1 MTIKLRARHK
11 MIIGAVAAGAFLS
24 GIPLTG
30 MLMYE
35 RENVQSTEKSLAYY
49 EQLHEQYSYA
59 SFLVLTRDATA
70 GEELTV
76 DMIRVQRVQ
85 SEEDLSAVQPVD
97 PQDLIGKR
105 LKVSLTKGAALS
117 ADILYEG
124 APIADDE
131 RRVELRELELPQT
144 LRENEFVDV
153 RIVFP
158 NGEDYL
164 VVGHKRVYRIIR
176 DDAGEVLAL
185 QLRLLEEELLRY
197 QAACVDTKTYRD
209 TRLYAVQYTGE
220 FQAAAQAYYPVNR
233 AVFRLL
239 QWDPN
244 IVELFVV
251 DEEQERRTLLETGL
265 ERFLTEEPEEEEDT
279 GRSGSETADPD
290 CMDPAITNPKISKEP
305 LTLYTGLPEET

>member
-1 MTIKLRARHK
+1 M
-11 MIIGAVAAGAFLS
+11 GAVAAGALLA

-30 MLMYE
+30 MLMLE
-35 RENVQSTEKSLAYY
+35 RRNVELTKENVSYY
-49 EQLHEQYSYA
+49 EQLQEQYSYA
-59 SFLVLTRDATA
+59 SFYVLTKDVAA
-70 GEELTV
+70 GEALSA
-76 DMIRVQRVQ
+76 DMFQIQRVQ
-85 SEEDLSAVQPVD
+85 STGDLSVVASPTEEE
-97 PQDLIGKR
+97 LLGKR

-117 ADILYEG
+117 ADVLYEG
-124 APIADDE
+124 APVADDE
-131 RRVELRELELPQT
+131 RRVELREVELPKT
-144 LRENEFVDV
+144 LREDEYVDV

-176 DDAGEVLAL
+176 DDEGEVLAL

-220 FQAAAQAYYPVNR
+220 YQVAAQAYYPVNR
-233 AVFRLL
+233 EVFRLL

-251 DEEQERRTLLETGL
+251 EKEQERRSLLETAL
-265 ERFLTEEPEEEEDT
+265 EHFLIDEPEGAQESEELQESQN
-279 GRSGSETADPD
+279 SGQSDRDPVLPEET
-290 CMDPAITNPKISKEP
+290 KEP
-305 LTLYTGLPEET
+305 LVLYTGLPEES

>member
-1 MTIKLRARHK
+1 
-11 MIIGAVAAGAFLS
+11 MIMGAVAAGALLA

-30 MLMYE
+30 MLMLE
-35 RENVQSTEKSLAYY
+35 RRNVELTKENVAYY

-59 SFLVLTRDATA
+59 CFYVLTKDVAA
-70 GEELTV
+70 GEALTA
-76 DMIRVQRVQ
+76 DMFQVQRVQ
-85 SEEDLSAVQPVD
+85 STGDLSVVASPAEEE
-97 PQDLIGKR
+97 LLGKR

-117 ADILYEG
+117 ADVLYEG
-124 APIADDE
+124 APVADDE
-131 RRVELRELELPQT
+131 RRVELREVELPKT
-144 LRENEFVDV
+144 LREDEYVDV

-176 DDAGEVLAL
+176 DDEGEVLAL

-220 FQAAAQAYYPVNR
+220 YQVAAQAYYPVNR
-233 AVFRLL
+233 EVFRLL

-251 DEEQERRTLLETGL
+251 EKEQERRSLLETAL
-265 ERFLTEEPEEEEDT
+265 EHFLIDEPEGAQESEELQESQN
-279 GRSGSETADPD
+279 SGQSDRDPVLPEET
-290 CMDPAITNPKISKEP
+290 KEP
-305 LTLYTGLPEET
+305 LVLYTGLPEES

>member
-1 MTIKLRARHK
+1 
-11 MIIGAVAAGAFLS
+11 MIMGAVVAGALLA
-24 GIPLTG
+24 GIPLTA
-30 MLMYE
+30 MLLFE
-35 RENVQSTEKSLAYY
+35 RQNVQQTQESLSHY

-59 SFLVLTRDATA
+59 SLFVLMRDVTA
-70 GEELTV
+70 GEELTA
-76 DMIRVQRVQ
+76 DMFREQRVQ
-85 SEEDLSAVQPVD
+85 SAEDLSDAQSPA
-97 PQDLIGKR
+97 QEDLLGKR
-105 LKVSLTKGAALS
+105 LKVSLTKGSALS

-124 APIADDE
+124 APVADDE
-131 RRVELRELELPQT
+131 RRVELRELDLPQT

-176 DDAGEVLAL
+176 DDEGEVSAL

-220 FQAAAQAYYPVNR
+220 FQVAAQAYYPVNR

-251 DEEQERRTLLETGL
+251 EQEQERRALLETGL
-265 ERFLTEEPEEEEDT
+265 EHFLLEEPEETDDPGQSDREAAIPEET
-279 GRSGSETADPD
+279 
-290 CMDPAITNPKISKEP
+290 KEP
-305 LTLYTGLPEET
+305 LALYTGLPEES

>member
-1 MTIKLRARHK
+1 MQQTRER
-11 MIIGAVAAGAFLS
+11 LS
-24 GIPLTG
+24 
-30 MLMYE
+30 
-35 RENVQSTEKSLAYY
+35 YY

-59 SFLVLTRDATA
+59 SLFVLTRDVTA
-70 GEELTV
+70 GEELTA
-76 DMIRVQRVQ
+76 DMFRMQRVQ
-85 SEEDLSAVQPVD
+85 SEEDLSAAQSLT
-97 PQDLIGKR
+97 QEDLIGKR

-117 ADILYEG
+117 ADVVYEG
-124 APIADDE
+124 VPITDDE

-144 LRENEFVDV
+144 LRENEFVDI

-164 VVGHKRVYRIIR
+164 VVGHKRVYRMIR
-176 DDAGEVLAL
+176 DDEGEVLAL

-197 QAACVDTKTYRD
+197 QAACVDTKTYQD

-220 FQAAAQAYYPVNR
+220 FQSAAQVYYPVNR

-251 DEEQERRTLLETGL
+251 EAEQERRELLETHL
-265 ERFLTEEPEEEEDT
+265 EHFLSEEPEESDDSMQSAQETTIPEET
-279 GRSGSETADPD
+279 
-290 CMDPAITNPKISKEP
+290 KEP
-305 LTLYTGLPEET
+305 LALYTGLPEEP